1 MGRSPPEMRPA
12 AGSSCDAR
20 AREPVA
26 EVQQAAA
33 ARENDRRS
41 SDNGGGPKRARLH
54 KEQAGRRPLLH
65 SRRIFLWGKFE
76 QRSGCIPKAELSTL
90 LRAAGAS
97 VCDRL
102 PTEIDMR
109 QARDER

>member
-1 MGRSPPEMRPA
+1 MLCGAWVLSSEWLGACLRAGAIVDESPY
-12 AGSSCDAR
+12 
-20 AREPVA
+20 
-26 EVQQAAA
+26 EVH
-33 ARENDRRS
+33 RDVKSS